1 MFAIVSS
8 EDTNSVV
15 NALIKSKFS
24 VTKLATSGGFLK
36 VGNTTLLIGVN
47 NERVPEALKIIENN
61 CKSRKEVVPI
71 IGAGEMGMFS
81 TQSMEVPV
89 GGATVFVVDVA
100 EAYHL

>member
-1 MFAIVSS
+1 MKLMFAIVSS

-47 NERVPEALKIIENN
+47 NERVPEALKIRS
-61 CKSRKEVVPI
+61 SRVLPHDLVR
-71 IGAGEMGMFS
+71 
-81 TQSMEVPV
+81 
-89 GGATVFVVDVA
+89 
-100 EAYHL
+100 